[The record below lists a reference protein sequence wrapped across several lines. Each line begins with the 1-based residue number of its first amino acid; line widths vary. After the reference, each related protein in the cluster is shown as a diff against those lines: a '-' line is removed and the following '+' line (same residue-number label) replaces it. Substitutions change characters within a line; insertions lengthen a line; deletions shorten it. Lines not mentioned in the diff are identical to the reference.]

1 MNAYGFAV
9 DSYDFVAPRQLAFGW
24 GRRSQIGELVRPLG
38 RRAWIVCGAAA
49 LIERGV
55 IDTLR
60 RHLSDAGVESRL
72 LTLIEHEP
80 LVEDVDRTSEQL
92 RAEGVAPGD
101 LLLAVGGGSAID
113 LAKAVAAMAVND
125 DSPTVADYLEYVGR
139 NLTLRV
145 APLPVVAMP
154 TTAGT
159 GAEAT
164 RNAVISGRNPPLKRS
179 LRDWRLMPQL
189 VLVDPELTVTLPT
202 RATVACGLD
211 AITQLIESY
220 ISRKKKPIAQALVRQ
235 GLPMALWA
243 LPRVVERP
251 DDRPAREAMAHAAL
265 LSGLALANSGLGMA
279 HGVAAA
285 LGVHCGVA
293 HGEACAVM
301 LPAALRTNASVCR
314 PMLAELWRTIAPFD
328 EQAEPFPGPDSAHA
342 PDLFAAEYD
351 AQTPNKGD
359 SLGSAEQKSGV
370 PLRDDRRSEL
380 HTAREAADAERFIA
394 CIEWLCDRVQAPR
407 RLAQLGVQPEQLPL
421 LVRDSRGS
429 SMSGNPRELSDEE
442 LHALLE
448 SML

>member
-1 MNAYGFAV
+1 MNTRGFAV
-9 DSYDFVAPRQLAFGW
+9 ESYDFVAPRQIAFGW
-24 GRRSQIGELVRPLG
+24 GRRNQIGELVRPLG

-49 LIERGV
+49 LIEQGV
-55 IDTLR
+55 IDKLR
-60 RHLSDAGVESRL
+60 QNLLADGVESRL

-80 LVEDVDRTSEQL
+80 LVEDVDGTAARL
-92 RAEGVAPGD
+92 RAEGVGPGD
-101 LLLAVGGGSAID
+101 LLLAIGGGSAID
-113 LAKAVAAMAVND
+113 LAKAVAAMAFND
-125 DSPTVADYLEYVGR
+125 ESPTVADYLEHVGR
-139 NLTLRV
+139 NLMLRV
-145 APLPVVAMP
+145 APLPVVALP

-189 VLVDPELTVTLPT
+189 VLVDPELTVSLPRRPT
-202 RATVACGLD
+202 AACGLD
-211 AITQLIESY
+211 AITQLIESF
-220 ISRKKKPIAQALVRQ
+220 ISRKAKPIARALVRQ

-243 LPRVVERP
+243 LPLVVERP
-251 DDRPAREAMAHAAL
+251 DNRPAREAMAHAAL

-285 LGVHCGVA
+285 LGVHCSAA

-301 LPAALRTNASVCR
+301 LPTALRTNAPVCR
-314 PMLAELWRTIAPFD
+314 PLLAELWRTIAAD
-328 EQAEPFPGPDSAHA
+328 DGQAEPFPPPDSAQA
-342 PDLFAAEYD
+342 SDLFAANQL
-351 AQTPNKGD
+351 AQSASEDD
-359 SLGSAEQKSGV
+359 SLGTPREGSVV
-370 PLRDDRRSEL
+370 PLRDDRRSESR
-380 HTAREAADAERFIA
+380 TDRESADAVRFIE
-394 CIEWLCDRVQAPR
+394 CIERLCDRVQAPR
-407 RLAQLGVQPEQLPL
+407 RLADLGVRPEQLPL

>member
-1 MNAYGFAV
+1 MNNRGFSV
-9 DSYDFVAPRQLAFGW
+9 ESYDFVAPRQIAFGW
-24 GRRSQIGELVRPLG
+24 GRRNQIGELVRPLG

-49 LIERGV
+49 LIEQGM
-55 IDTLR
+55 IDALR
-60 RHLSDAGVESRL
+60 RNLGDAGVESQL

-80 LVEDVDRTSEQL
+80 LVEDVDGTAARL
-92 RAEGVAPGD
+92 RAEGVGPGD
-101 LLLAVGGGSAID
+101 LLLAIGGGSAID

-125 DSPTVADYLEYVGR
+125 ESPTVADYLEHVGR

-145 APLPVVAMP
+145 APLPVVALP

-189 VLVDPELTVTLPT
+189 VLVDPELTVSLP
-202 RATVACGLD
+202 RRPTVACGLD
-211 AITQLIESY
+211 AITQLIESF
-220 ISRKKKPIAQALVRQ
+220 ISRKSKPIARALVRQ

-243 LPRVVERP
+243 LPRVVDRP

-285 LGVHCGVA
+285 LGVHCGAA

-301 LPAALRTNASVCR
+301 LPAALRTNAPVCR
-314 PMLAELWRTIAPFD
+314 SLLTELWRTIAAGD
-328 EQAEPFPGPDSAHA
+328 GQAEPFPPPDSAYA
-342 PDLFAAEYD
+342 PDLFAAD
-351 AQTPNKGD
+351 QNAQMPSEGNK
-359 SLGSAEQKSGV
+359 LGAPREARV
-370 PLRDDRRSEL
+370 AAVRDDRPNESQ
-380 HTAREAADAERFIA
+380 TDREAADAERFIA
-394 CIEWLCDRVQAPR
+394 YIERLCDRVQAPR
-407 RLAQLGVQPEQLPL
+407 RLSQLGVRPEQLPL

>member
-1 MNAYGFAV
+1 MNSLGFAV
-9 DSYDFVAPRQLAFGW
+9 ESYDFVAPRQIAFGW
-24 GRRSQIGELVRPLG
+24 GRRHQIGELVRPLG
-38 RRAWIVCGAAA
+38 RRALIVCGAGV

-55 IDTLR
+55 IDQLCR
-60 RHLSDAGVESRL
+60 SLAEAGVESRQVAL
-72 LTLIEHEP
+72 VEHEP
-80 LVEDVDRTSEQL
+80 LVEDVDRLAAEL
-92 RAEGVAPGD
+92 RAEGVGPGD

-125 DSPTVADYLEYVGR
+125 ESPTVADYLEHVGR
-139 NLTLRV
+139 NLSLRT
-145 APLPVVAMP
+145 APLPVVALP

-189 VLVDPELTVTLPT
+189 VLVDPELTVSLP
-202 RATVACGLD
+202 RRPTVACGLD

-220 ISRKKKPIAQALVRQ
+220 ISRKARPIPRALVRHA
-235 GLPMALWA
+235 LPAA
-243 LPRVVERP
+243 VRGLPRVVEQP
-251 DDRPAREAMAHAAL
+251 DDRPSREAMAHAAL

-285 LGVHCGVA
+285 LGVHCGAA

-301 LPAALRTNASVCR
+301 LPAALRVNAQVCR
-314 PMLAELWRTIAPFD
+314 PLLAELWRAIEAEDRRAAPSGRSR
-328 EQAEPFPGPDSAHA
+328 QGDSA
-342 PDLFAAEYD
+342 DLFAPVDVGGISKTPSEAAD
-351 AQTPNKGD
+351 ADAGPGD
-359 SLGSAEQKSGV
+359 DA
-370 PLRDDRRSEL
+370 RD
-380 HTAREAADAERFIA
+380 AADAERFIA
-394 CIEWLCDRVQAPR
+394 LIEQVCRQVGAPR
-407 RLAQLGVQPEQLPL
+407 RLSQLGVRAEHLPL

-442 LHALLE
+442 LFSLLE